1 MPEPIG
7 TTEVTDFHTD
17 GALMNALG
25 SLIGNQMTGLG
36 DRSRDKFASTSI
48 DIRFTPLTQPEL
60 QALYRKSKICEK
72 VVDLL
77 PKSATASNWLEI
89 TAGQGRKG
97 VPAKALQY
105 ADDLRFRHAVQEA
118 SIQGR
123 LDGDGFII
131 LGIDDGRLPY
141 EPVNEAAI
149 RQISWVYPID
159 RYRLIPEVNSG
170 RPGHPEYFSYYLSH
184 DEALPAQQGQTQQL
198 SGKLHRSR
206 VLRFPGKK
214 LYGDMIRQNAGY
226 NDSVLQTF
234 WSSFAKYLTAI
245 EYSTRMVQGL

>member
-25 SLIGNQMTGLG
+25 SIIGNQMTGLG

-77 PKSATASNWLEI
+77 PKSATGKQLARDYGW
-89 TAGQGRKG
+89 ARRKG
-97 VPAKALQY
+97 IPAKALQY

-118 SIQGR
+118 SIQG
-123 LDGDGFII
+123 GWM
-131 LGIDDGRLPY
+131 
-141 EPVNEAAI
+141 AMA
-149 RQISWVYPID
+149 
-159 RYRLIPEVNSG
+159 
-170 RPGHPEYFSYYLSH
+170 
-184 DEALPAQQGQTQQL
+184 
-198 SGKLHRSR
+198 
-206 VLRFPGKK
+206 
-214 LYGDMIRQNAGY
+214 
-226 NDSVLQTF
+226 
-234 WSSFAKYLTAI
+234 SSFWALMMAATLRTCQRSGNSAD
-245 EYSTRMVQGL
+245 